1 MRKKIVIVD
10 DNNDCREIMNLLP
23 FMLAITQFAE
33 RNLAAAARLFF
44 LQMEHA
50 LLGVYIHTKIAQEI
64 ETQEAGD
71 P

>member
-33 RNLAAAARLFF
+33 RNLTAAARLFL
-44 LQMEHA
+44 LQVEHA
-50 LLGVYIHTKIAQEI
+50 FLGVYIHTKIAQEI
-64 ETQEAGD
+64 ETQ
-71 P
+71 